1 MGWFASI
8 VLAKRRPAHGRAVSD
23 EAPSDG
29 QPSMPVP
36 SHPRTPVGPRGS
48 PAEDWPSGKF
58 EFSVARFNTK
68 WPDGDPVGRGFPQP
82 YLEAQYAVAVAD
94 GRKTVE
100 GRPGGGWMKSGVHP
114 NDYIRFKIPRRPGRS
129 LIVTIP
135 RATTSSEQCCSSPC
149 GPIWRSNV
157 RRPLLTHNGRPT
169 GMLFD

>member
-58 EFSVARFNTK
+58 EFSVARFNAK

-82 YLEAQYAVAVAD
+82 YLEAQYAVALRILCA
-94 GRKTVE
+94 
-100 GRPGGGWMKSGVHP
+100 
-114 NDYIRFKIPRRPGRS
+114 
-129 LIVTIP
+129 VT
-135 RATTSSEQCCSSPC
+135 
-149 GPIWRSNV
+149 
-157 RRPLLTHNGRPT
+157 RPT
-169 GMLFD
+169 ARRRDGPHRTARGHGAR